1 MNKQPLLTDF
11 PSTTFATSRRVH
23 QAAIRRKRQ
32 EIIKN
37 SPSGYGVVFQDVLP
51 PKILAEIDP
60 TSRQRQF
67 GHIPMLWAWTAQIL
81 DGNESCSRGLGYVQS
96 WSAARGLPAPVGGT
110 GAYCRARSRI
120 SGDFLREV
128 TCRVNDTMGNALRS
142 EDKWNGFTLKAIDG
156 SSVKLM
162 DTPENQEVFPQPS
175 EQKPGCGFPVMS
187 VSGVL
192 NLSHGG
198 WEDLVVGKLNESDAT
213 MALKLL
219 DRIEEGDL
227 LLADRAYCSYRLISE
242 VSARGAHCV
251 MRLHQRREAAL
262 DWRKGKRL
270 GPRERLVTWR
280 RPMFSNV
287 AKSMSRTQWEALPE
301 QLELRLIRLDY
312 EDRHRKRKTMTVAT
326 TLTDHKS
333 YDGVEVHALYARRWE
348 IELRLRDIKTTL
360 DFEMIKVRTP
370 EMAVKTL
377 AMIRFAYNLLRL
389 LMQRTAIASGLPVG
403 AVSFKGVLDLL
414 GAMHESFRHEAGRP
428 RRRAARLAL
437 LLELAGQRAI
447 NVRPGRSEP
456 RALKRRPKP
465 FALLTSPR
473 HEFVDIPH
481 RSNYRKA
488 S

>member
-1 MNKQPLLTDF
+1 MIA
-11 PSTTFATSRRVH
+11 S
-23 QAAIRRKRQ
+23 
-32 EIIKN
+32 

-60 TSRQRQF
+60 TRRQRQF

-81 DGNESCSRGLGYVQS
+81 DGNESCSRGLSYVQS
-96 WSAARGLPAPVGGT
+96 WSAARGLPAPTGGT

-120 SGDFLREV
+120 SEDFLDDV
-128 TCRVNDTMGNALRS
+128 TCRVNDAMASRLRA
-142 EDKWNGFTLKAIDG
+142 EDKWNGFPLKAIDG

-187 VSGVL
+187 VSGLL

-198 WEDLVVGKLNESDAT
+198 WDDMVVGKLNDSDAT
-213 MALKLL
+213 LALKLL
-219 DRIEEGDL
+219 DGLEEGDL

-242 VSARGAHCV
+242 VSARGAQCV
-251 MRLHQRREAAL
+251 MRLHQRRESVL

-270 GPRERLVTWR
+270 GPHERLVTWR

-287 AKSMSRTQWEALPE
+287 AKSMSRRQWEALPE
-301 QLELRLIRLDY
+301 QLEMRLIRLGY
-312 EDRHRKRKTMTVAT
+312 EDRQGKRKTMTVAT
-326 TLTDHKS
+326 TLTDHKRH
-333 YDGVEVHALYARRWE
+333 DGVEIHALYARRWE

-360 DFEMIKVRTP
+360 DFEMLKVRTP
-370 EMAVKTL
+370 EMATKTL

-389 LMQRTAIASGLPVG
+389 LMQRAAIKHGKPVG
-403 AVSFKGVLDLL
+403 SVSFKGVLDLL

-428 RRRAARLAL
+428 RRRAHRMAL
-437 LLELAGQRAI
+437 LLELASRKQI
-447 NVRPGRSEP
+447 DFRPGRSEP
-456 RALKRRPKP
+456 RAVKRRPKP
-465 FALLTSPR
+465 FAMLTKPR
-473 HEFVDIPH
+473 HEFIEIPH